1 MWRHAVAVT
10 AAGIVSACG
19 APATPVPVGGTTAD
33 LSSLAG
39 EWSGEYSSIES
50 GRSGSIV
57 FRLKA
62 GTDSAT
68 GDVMMSALTGGP
80 RGADP
85 APPNVAP
92 TNADPT
98 HQATAPAQV
107 IAIRFVRVEGG
118 RVSGRLASYVDPTC
132 NCRLSTVFEGRLSG
146 DKLEG
151 TYTTMLPD
159 GQLQRGRWEVMRKR

>member
-1 MWRHAVAVT
+1 MWRHVMAVT
-10 AAGIVSACG
+10 AAGVLAACG
-19 APATPVPVGGTTAD
+19 APSPPVPVGGTAAD
-33 LSSLAG
+33 LNELAG

-68 GDVMMSALTGGP
+68 GDVMMSAMTAGP
-80 RGADP
+80 RGEDPGPPDVAAHAADP
-85 APPNVAP
+85 LHP
-92 TNADPT
+92 
-98 HQATAPAQV
+98 ATAPAHV
-107 IAIRFVRVEGG
+107 IPIRFVGIEGG
-118 RVSGRLASYVDPTC
+118 RVSGRLAPYIEPTC

-151 TYTTMLPD
+151 TYITTLPE
-159 GQLQRGRWEVMRKR
+159 GQVQHGRWAVTRKR

>member
-68 GDVMMSALTGGP
+68 GDVMMSAMTAGP
-80 RGADP
+80 RGEDPGPPDVAAHADP
-85 APPNVAP
+85 MRP
-92 TNADPT
+92 
-98 HQATAPAQV
+98 ATEPAHV
-107 IAIRFVRVEGG
+107 IPIRFVRIEGG
-118 RVSGRLASYVDPTC
+118 LVSGRLAPYIEPTC

-159 GQLQRGRWEVMRKR
+159 GQLQRGRWEVTRKR